1 MKDKLDPSI
10 PSPEYSALAGSI
22 RLPTA
27 LMGGTKAM
35 RAAGTEFMPKE
46 EGERNKD
53 YQARLNRSFLFGGFE
68 RTISILS
75 GEVFDKPVTMLEDT
89 PNAVLDLAGNI
100 DKAHNDIT
108 RFSKTFLEKAIINGS
123 GHIFVDAD
131 RPPVDDDGNPL
142 KTNAGQDLALGR
154 RPYFKHVPAGDLL
167 ECRFDDNN
175 EIYRARIRESVWID
189 DGAFGGEYVSQIRV
203 LTPGE
208 WVVWRHDKKREWFIY
223 SFGRSPLQGIAIAS
237 LYTGKMVSSFTAKPP
252 LTGLAELNQ
261 QHWVSSSDQNNIL
274 HICRVPMNFGKCLNM
289 EANGDVI
296 VSPGNLLTTENP
308 DGDLKVVEHSGK
320 AMADGWKDQERLEML
335 MSLWG
340 LDLIANNRSGD
351 VTATEKAM
359 NTAKTGSF
367 LNSVAIDCQDCL
379 NTAFGFMSEMLKVE
393 HTGGAV
399 INTDFSLALSNFT
412 SSMLVTAF
420 DKRLLDRSTVID
432 ELKRRGDIGEKV
444 DPVEV
449 AAALQNEGSSF
460 GNIGA
465 SFLT

>member
-1 MKDKLDPSI
+1 MQTKIDPSV
-10 PSPEYSALAGSI
+10 PSQEYSELIESM
-22 RLPTA
+22 RLPKT

-35 RAAGTEFMPKE
+35 RAAGETFMPQE
-46 EGERNKD
+46 ERESDKD
-53 YQARLNRSFLFGGFE
+53 YKARLARSFLFGGFE

-75 GEVFDKPVTMLEDT
+75 GEVFDKPVTMLDDT
-89 PNAVLDLAGNI
+89 PGAIMDLSLNI
-100 DKAHNDIT
+100 DKAHNNIT
-108 RFSKTFLEKAIINGS
+108 RFTKSFFEQAIISGS
-123 GHIFVDAD
+123 GHILVDIDPA
-131 RPPVDDDGNPL
+131 PIGEGGTPI
-142 KTNAGQDLALGR
+142 KTNAGQDKKLGR
-154 RPYFKHVPAGDLL
+154 RPYFKHVPAGDML
-167 ECRFDDNN
+167 ECRVDSNN
-175 EIYRARIRESVWID
+175 EIYRARIKEIVFED
-189 DGAFGGEYVSQIRV
+189 DGEFGGDVVEQIRV
-203 LTPGE
+203 LRPGHWE
-208 WVVWRHDKKREWFIY
+208 VWRQDKKKDWFIY
-223 SFGRSPLQGIAIAS
+223 SFGQSPLTRVSIAS
-237 LYTGKMVSSFTAKPP
+237 LYTGKKMSTFTAKPP

-274 HICRVPMNFGKCLNM
+274 HVCRVPMKFGVCLNR
-289 EANGDVI
+289 EENGEII

-308 DGDLKVVEHSGK
+308 DGKLTVVEHSGK
-320 AMADGWKDQERLEML
+320 AMADGWKDMERIETL

-340 LDLIANNRSGD
+340 LDLISNNRSGD

-379 NTAFGFMSEMLKVE
+379 NTALGFMSDMLHVE

-420 DKRLLDRSTVID
+420 DKRILDRATVID

-465 SFLT
+465 SFLA